1 MTNKKPIV
9 TRFPPSPTG
18 PLHVGNVRTA
28 LFNYFFARQNQ
39 GTFIVRIEDTDKAR
53 SKKEYEDNMLNNLK
67 WLGISYDNEVLLH
80 QSTRTPI
87 YKKYLEKLI
96 ADGKAYVSPE
106 TEGENKEV
114 VRFKNPNIKITFA
127 DLVRGDVTID
137 TTDLGDFIIARNIY
151 EPVYHLAVV
160 IDDFEQGI
168 THVIRGEDHISNTPR
183 HILIQEAIGAPRPI
197 YAHLPLVLAPD
208 RSKLSKRKH
217 GEMVSLDY
225 YKELGYLPEA
235 IINFLGLLGF
245 NSGNDQ
251 ELFSMADFI
260 KIFDFNKIQKG
271 GAIFN
276 IEKLKWFNKEYMKK
290 LYAEGKLRPENY
302 LAEVFRKNR
311 TEEQIKTLFLLVFE
325 RASTLNDLKITEENP
340 EWNFLIKNP
349 EYEATRLLWK
359 GESDAKQTQKHLSFV
374 AEKLQKK
381 GASKEELKESVM
393 KYAEAE
399 GKGSVLWPLRY
410 TLSGK
415 EKSPDPFTLLNLLG
429 NEKSLERI
437 QIAKTKLS
445 SL

>member
-1 MTNKKPIV
+1 
-9 TRFPPSPTG
+9 
-18 PLHVGNVRTA
+18 
-28 LFNYFFARQNQ
+28 
-39 GTFIVRIEDTDKAR
+39 
-53 SKKEYEDNMLNNLK
+53 
-67 WLGISYDNEVLLH
+67 
-80 QSTRTPI
+80 
-87 YKKYLEKLI
+87 
-96 ADGKAYVSPE
+96 
-106 TEGENKEV
+106 
-114 VRFKNPNIKITFA
+114 
-127 DLVRGDVTID
+127 
-137 TTDLGDFIIARNIY
+137 
-151 EPVYHLAVV
+151 
-160 IDDFEQGI
+160 
-168 THVIRGEDHISNTPR
+168 
-183 HILIQEAIGAPRPI
+183 
-197 YAHLPLVLAPD
+197 
-208 RSKLSKRKH
+208 
-217 GEMVSLDY
+217 
-225 YKELGYLPEA
+225 
-235 IINFLGLLGF
+235 
-245 NSGNDQ
+245 
-251 ELFSMADFI
+251 MADFI

-271 GAIFN
+271 GATFN

-393 KYAEAE
+393 KYAEAK

-410 TLSGK
+410 ALSGK